1 MKKKTNF
8 PSYLEK
14 DYWFFLLHDFYP
26 IFSGSI
32 AVCLPNLSYA
42 CWPISIKLDK
52 RDQVSKD
59 SKFLK
64 PTAHLPPPGSMGR
77 GTSSGQRLHKLQGP
91 AGALTKL
98 PGLKGGFGLD
108 LGEGMPGTGLGREDG
123 WASCIYKINGSVR
136 VGKVM

>member
-26 IFSGSI
+26 IFSGST

-59 SKFLK
+59 SKFSK

-77 GTSSGQRLHKLQGP
+77 GTSSGQRLHKLQGS

-98 PGLKGGFGLD
+98 QRRFRARFGRGDAWNRTWKGRWMGQLY
-108 LGEGMPGTGLGREDG
+108 L
-123 WASCIYKINGSVR
+123 
-136 VGKVM
+136 